1 MGVPLLDLKAQY
13 QELKTELDAAVFD
26 VMANAAFIGGPKV
39 KELSKTRSPSTAA
52 RATPFPAATA
62 PTRSS

>member
-13 QELKTELDAAVFD
+13 QELKDELDAAVFD
-26 VMANAAFIGGPKV
+26 VMSNAAFIGGPKV
-39 KELSKTRSPSTAA
+39 QELSEAIAEYCGTQLRRPVRQA
-52 RATPFPAATA
+52 A